1 MKDVS
6 ATLCELH
13 DQYAEQ
19 VNLAVSEG
27 RYDIVQALTD
37 EFATVILTARL
48 DAGTAQN
55 TMPPPR

>member
-27 RYDIVQALTD
+27 PDDIVQALTD
-37 EFATVILTARL
+37 RFATVFMTARL
-48 DAGTAQN
+48 DAGTTQN
-55 TMPPPR
+55 RVPPPR